1 LIASYKLVYRSLIH
15 KRHDAGETRE
25 NAMKFIL
32 LAYESETD
40 LEARGSDGSQRQGL
54 YWAAWK
60 DFGASL
66 ARAGVVESMHGL
78 QPQIT
83 ATTVSLKDGTVELQ
97 DGAYLTG
104 EAELGGYFIIEV
116 PNLDA
121 AVEWAA
127 KCPAALNGTVE
138 VRPLLLRAA

>member
-1 LIASYKLVYRSLIH
+1 
-15 KRHDAGETRE
+15 
-25 NAMKFIL
+25 MKFIL
-32 LAYESETD
+32 LTYESRTD
-40 LEARGSDGSQRQGL
+40 LEARRSDGSQRHGL

-66 ARAGVVESMHGL
+66 TKAGVVESMHGL
-78 QPQIT
+78 QPEST
-83 ATTVSLKDGTVELQ
+83 ATTVSLEDGGAKLQ
-97 DGAYLTG
+97 NGAYLTG

-116 PNLDA
+116 PDLDA

>member
-1 LIASYKLVYRSLIH
+1 
-15 KRHDAGETRE
+15 
-25 NAMKFIL
+25 MKFIL

-78 QPQIT
+78 QPENT
-83 ATTVSLKDGTVELQ
+83 AKSVSLKDGRVKLQ

-104 EAELGGYFIIEV
+104 EAELGGYFIIEA

-121 AVEWAA
+121 AVGWAA